1 MEIKEAQQ
9 RYGDAIMQI
18 INKYAAIVGSPK
30 KMTME
35 GGIKILTKNTEI
47 QPQKTKDIGR

>member
-9 RYGDAIMQI
+9 RYGDAIAQI
-18 INKYAAIVGSPK
+18 MNKYAVVIGSPK

-47 QPQKTKDIGR
+47 QPQKTKDTGR

>member
-18 INKYAAIVGSPK
+18 VNKYAAVIGSSKTITKEEAINILIENINSK
-30 KMTME
+30 KV
-35 GGIKILTKNTEI
+35 
-47 QPQKTKDIGR
+47 KDRR